1 MTRRD
6 YTPRDIL
13 DKLLEFSQLLDDA
26 IEAADDAAEEYA
38 EADDDYRVSHARAF
52 IKAKDGGATDQL
64 AKAMADL
71 ATEGIRKRAR
81 LSEALSK
88 NRLEAVRSR
97 RAQLSAIQTGGNAL
111 KAELDMARYGPEV
124 TA

>member
-1 MTRRD
+1 MSRD
-6 YTPRDIL
+6 FTPRDVMNE
-13 DKLLEFSQLLDDA
+13 LLRMSSLLDDA
-26 IEAADDAAEEYA
+26 LEQADAAVREYS
-38 EADDDYRVSHARAF
+38 EADDHYRVSHARSF

-71 ATEGIRKRAR
+71 ATEGVRARAR
-81 LSEALSK
+81 LSEGMAK

-111 KAELDMARYGPEV
+111 RAELDMARYGPGDGP
-124 TA
+124 